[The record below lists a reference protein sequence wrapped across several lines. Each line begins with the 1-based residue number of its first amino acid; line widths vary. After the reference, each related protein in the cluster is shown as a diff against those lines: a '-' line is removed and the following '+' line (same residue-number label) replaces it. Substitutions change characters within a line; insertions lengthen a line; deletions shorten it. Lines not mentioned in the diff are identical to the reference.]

1 MEFSSRDQS
10 PSSEQLGKVTDRLRL
25 YQNHLLPSSSSSS
38 TSSTTSSTS
47 STSSSTSS
55 TSSTSSISSISPP
68 SNSNLPPKPSA
79 MSRDPITCH
88 VLNTLTGTPAANL
101 PVTLTLLSSPTP
113 SQNVS
118 FTATTNADG
127 RVVSWIPSPT
137 TTDSSASV
145 PALLASLPSPESK
158 TNWALSFEVGTWF
171 EAQGVES
178 FWPEVDVKF
187 TVKGRGKEGED
198 GWRHY
203 HVPVL
208 LGPWNYSTY
217 RGS

>member
-1 MEFSSRDQS
+1 MEPESTNSTLSSD
-10 PSSEQLGKVTDRLRL
+10 QLGKITDRLSL
-25 YQNHLLPSSSSSS
+25 HKNHLLPTSPQTPS
-38 TSSTTSSTS
+38 TEPSPSP
-47 STSSSTSS
+47 
-55 TSSTSSISSISPP
+55 SPP
-68 SNSNLPPKPSA
+68 

-101 PVTLTLLSSPTP
+101 PVTLTLLSTP
-113 SQNVS
+113 AATQPIS

-127 RVVSWIPSPT
+127 RVASWTPTMT
-137 TTDSSASV
+137 TTTTESTSTPSV
-145 PALLASLPSPESK
+145 PTILANLPDPSTK
-158 TNWALSFEVGTWF
+158 TNWSLRFEVGPWF

-187 TVKGRGKEGED
+187 TVRGRGKEGEE

>member
-1 MEFSSRDQS
+1 
-10 PSSEQLGKVTDRLRL
+10 
-25 YQNHLLPSSSSSS
+25 
-38 TSSTTSSTS
+38 
-47 STSSSTSS
+47 
-55 TSSTSSISSISPP
+55 
-68 SNSNLPPKPSA
+68 

-101 PVTLTLLSSPTP
+101 PVTLTLLSGPSTGQSP
-113 SQNVS
+113 VS
-118 FTATTNADG
+118 FRATTDADG
-127 RVVSWIPSPT
+127 RVKSWTPEAATST
-137 TTDSSASV
+137 TAPAVLSAL
-145 PALLASLPSPESK
+145 PAADSK
-158 TNWALSFEVGTWF
+158 TNWSVRFEVGPWY

-178 FWPEVDVKF
+178 FWPEVEVKF
-187 TVKGRGKEGED
+187 TVKGRGRDGEE

>member
-1 MEFSSRDQS
+1 MAPESKDTTISSD
-10 PSSEQLGKVTDRLRL
+10 QLGKVTTRLAL
-25 YQNHLLPSSSSSS
+25 YQNHLLPSSSDKSPQ
-38 TSSTTSSTS
+38 TPPNSTTQT
-47 STSSSTSS
+47 
-55 TSSTSSISSISPP
+55 P
-68 SNSNLPPKPSA
+68 SKPSSPLPT

-101 PVTLTLLSSPTP
+101 PVTLTLLSNP
-113 SQNVS
+113 STTSNAS
-118 FTATTNADG
+118 FTATTTADG
-127 RVVSWIPSPT
+127 RVANWTPVS
-137 TTDSSASV
+137 TDSSTSPSV
-145 PALLASLPSPESK
+145 PAILANLPAPDTK
-158 TNWALSFEVGTWF
+158 TNWALRFEVGPWF

-178 FWPEVDVKF
+178 FWPEVEVKF
-187 TVKGRGKEGED
+187 TVKGRGKEGEE

>member
-1 MEFSSRDQS
+1 MDPGSS
-10 PSSEQLGKVTDRLRL
+10 PSLSSEHLGKVTDRLSQF
-25 YQNHLLPSSSSSS
+25 QNHLLP
-38 TSSTTSSTS
+38 TSSTTSPS
-47 STSSSTSS
+47 SE
-55 TSSTSSISSISPP
+55 SPATP
-68 SNSNLPPKPSA
+68 TTTPK

-101 PVTLTLLSSPTP
+101 PVTLTLLPSPSANTTTQTP
-113 SQNVS
+113 T

-127 RVVSWIPSPT
+127 RVANWLPVST
-137 TTDSSASV
+137 SASDSQPSV
-145 PALLASLPSPESK
+145 PDVLAALPAPDSK
-158 TNWALSFEVGTWF
+158 TNWALSFQVGPWF

-178 FWPEVDVKF
+178 FWPEVEVKF
-187 TVKGRGKEGED
+187 TVKGRGKEGEE

>member
-1 MEFSSRDQS
+1 MDVSSRNLPPLDH
-10 PSSEQLGKVTDRLRL
+10 LGKVTDRLSL
-25 YQNHLLPSSSSSS
+25 YQNHLLPVSSASSS
-38 TSSTTSSTS
+38 T
-47 STSSSTSS
+47 
-55 TSSTSSISSISPP
+55 
-68 SNSNLPPKPSA
+68 NLPSIPNPSP

-101 PVTLTLLSSPTP
+101 PVTLALLASPSSAVT
-113 SQNVS
+113 SNVS

-127 RVVSWIPSPT
+127 RVTSWTPA
-137 TTDSSASV
+137 TTDASASTTSRV
-145 PALLASLPSPESK
+145 PDILASLPAPDSK
-158 TNWALSFEVGTWF
+158 TNWALRFEVGPWF

-178 FWPEVDVKF
+178 FWPEVEVKF
-187 TVKGRGKEGED
+187 TVKGRGKEGEE

-208 LGPWNYSTY
+208 MGPWNYSTY

>member
-1 MEFSSRDQS
+1 MDTGSKAQLQNN
-10 PSSEQLGKVTDRLRL
+10 QLGKATARLGL
-25 YQNHLLPSSSSSS
+25 HQSHLSFSS
-38 TSSTTSSTS
+38 TSSNLSSQ
-47 STSSSTSS
+47 
-55 TSSTSSISSISPP
+55 
-68 SNSNLPPKPSA
+68 LPQVRSQTLTPTPT

-101 PVTLTLLSSPTP
+101 PVILTLLSTPNSSPA
-113 SQNVS
+113 QDIA
-118 FTATTNADG
+118 FIATTNADG
-127 RVVSWIPSPT
+127 RVANWSPLSSEENVATQTPSVSVSDILAGLP
-137 TTDSSASV
+137 ASD
-145 PALLASLPSPESK
+145 SK
-158 TNWALSFEVGTWF
+158 TNWALTFNVGPWF

-178 FWPEVDVKF
+178 FWPEVEVKF
-187 TVKGRGKEGED
+187 TVKGRGKEGLE

>member
-1 MEFSSRDQS
+1 MDLGSGNQSLSSD
-10 PSSEQLGKVTDRLRL
+10 QLGKVTDRLGL
-25 YQNHLLPSSSSSS
+25 YQNHLASSSSSRS
-38 TSSTTSSTS
+38 TAAAATTSISHLQTGTTQSQST
-47 STSSSTSS
+47 
-55 TSSTSSISSISPP
+55 P
-68 SNSNLPPKPSA
+68 

-101 PVTLTLLSSPTP
+101 PVTLTLLSSPSSNTTA
-113 SQNVS
+113 QNPT

-127 RVVSWIPSPT
+127 RVVNWSPSPT
-137 TTDSSASV
+137 TAGSSPSV
-145 PALLASLPSPESK
+145 PALLASLPASDSK
-158 TNWALSFEVGTWF
+158 TNWAVRFEVGPWY

-178 FWPEVDVKF
+178 FWPEVEVKF
-187 TVKGRGKEGED
+187 TVKGRGKEGEG

>member
-1 MEFSSRDQS
+1 M
-10 PSSEQLGKVTDRLRL
+10 
-25 YQNHLLPSSSSSS
+25 
-38 TSSTTSSTS
+38 
-47 STSSSTSS
+47 
-55 TSSTSSISSISPP
+55 
-68 SNSNLPPKPSA
+68 A
-79 MSRDPITCH
+79 ARDPVTCH

-101 PVTLTLLSSPTP
+101 PVTLTLLSSSNTPTP
-113 SQNVS
+113 TI

-127 RVVSWIPSPT
+127 RVANWTPT
-137 TTDSSASV
+137 PESASASATSSV
-145 PALLASLPSPESK
+145 SAILANLPAADTK
-158 TNWALSFEVGTWF
+158 TNWALRFEVGPWF

-178 FWPEVDVKF
+178 FWPEVEVKF
-187 TVKGRGKEGED
+187 TVKGRGKEGEE

>member
-1 MEFSSRDQS
+1 M
-10 PSSEQLGKVTDRLRL
+10 
-25 YQNHLLPSSSSSS
+25 
-38 TSSTTSSTS
+38 
-47 STSSSTSS
+47 
-55 TSSTSSISSISPP
+55 
-68 SNSNLPPKPSA
+68 A
-79 MSRDPITCH
+79 RDPITCH

-101 PVTLTLLSSPTP
+101 PVTLTLLSGITP
-113 SQNVS
+113 IE

-127 RVVSWIPSPT
+127 RVGQWVNNNDKT
-137 TTDSSASV
+137 V
-145 PALLASLPSPESK
+145 GGVLASLASVDSK
-158 TNWALSFEVGTWF
+158 TNWSVRFAVGPWY

-178 FWPEVDVKF
+178 FWPEIEVKF
-187 TVKGRGKEGED
+187 TVKGVGEGP